1 MRERQIQMSFRVF
14 PTEKKTI
21 IAKAKQYGM
30 NTSEYLRT
38 CALDKE
44 IKIPPSPDFKKLY
57 QIIQRLRNRFRYEN
71 GFTKTN
77 ADLTE
82 AEDLL
87 LELYHKGG

>member
-38 CALDKE
+38 CALNKE
-44 IKIPPSPDFKKLY
+44 LKAPPSPEFKRVY
-57 QIIQRLRNRFRYEN
+57 QIIQKLHDRFRYED

-82 AEDLL
+82 AENLL
-87 LELYHKGG
+87 LELYHEGR